1 MKALVTGGAGF
12 IGSHIAEGLLRLGCQ
27 VVVVDDLSFGERE
40 NVPPEA
46 QFYQLSIVGRQLM
59 ALMKRERPEVVFHL
73 AAHTSVTRS
82 VRDPVFDARVNILG
96 SVNLIRGCMECGTRK
111 IVYASS
117 GGTVYGEPASLP
129 VDEGHPIHPDSAY
142 GISKYTVE
150 TYLRLYSVQ
159 GGPGYTVLRLPN
171 VYGPRQ
177 RPTGEA
183 GVVAIF
189 AYKMLRGQR
198 PVIFGDGTKTRDYVF
213 VSDIVQAALSAMD
226 KGDCA
231 IYNLGTGRETSD
243 QEVFDAVARATGYHE
258 PPVYGEVRPGEVY
271 RMSLDASKAR
281 RELGW
286 EATVPFEDGVGR
298 TVDYIR
304 KGATR

>member
-12 IGSHIAEGLLRLGCQ
+12 IGSHIAEGLVRLGYQ
-27 VVVVDDLSFGERE
+27 VIVVDNLNSGERD
-40 NVPPEA
+40 NIPPGV
-46 QFYQLSIVGRQLM
+46 QFHKLSIVNRELVG
-59 ALMKRERPEVVFHL
+59 LMKRERPEVVFHL

-96 SVNLIRGCMECGTRK
+96 SLNLIRGCVECGARK

-129 VDEGHPIHPDSAY
+129 VDEGYPIGPASAY
-142 GISKYTVE
+142 GVSKYTVE

-171 VYGPRQ
+171 IYGPRQ
-177 RPTGEA
+177 KPTGEA

-189 AYKMLRGQR
+189 AHKMLQGQQ

-213 VSDIVQAALSAMD
+213 VSDIVQAALAAMERD
-226 KGDCA
+226 DGA
-231 IYNLGTGRETSD
+231 VYNLGTGRETSD
-243 QEVFDAVARATGYHE
+243 QEVFDAVARATRYQG
-258 PPVYGEVRPGEVY
+258 PPIYGEVRPGEIY

-286 EATVPFEDGVGR
+286 EATVPFEEGVGR

-304 KGATR
+304 SRL